1 MRQAEK
7 HLRIYFGRIF
17 CLDIFKYSVLNFI
30 SHFIQLIRK
39 FIIIL
44 KKHFFRQQMSEW
56 GQTETNEK
64 RKPFKS
70 NTDSSKMSQYLE
82 SNNRNQVPS
91 EPFSVIV
98 YSLTTDSQE
107 TPGPST
113 SSNQSQVSINF
124 HKQGT

>member
-7 HLRIYFGRIF
+7 HLRIYSGRIF

-30 SHFIQLIRK
+30 SHFIQFIRK